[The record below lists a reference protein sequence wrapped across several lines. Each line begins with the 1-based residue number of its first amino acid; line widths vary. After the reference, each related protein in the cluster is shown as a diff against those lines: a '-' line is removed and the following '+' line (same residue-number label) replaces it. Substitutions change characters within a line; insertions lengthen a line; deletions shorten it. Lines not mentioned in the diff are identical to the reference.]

1 MCVCVCGRLDS
12 EGADRRVGGPAGRE
26 REREIHSAHTQ
37 STAAMA
43 GYYYY
48 DPMPPYF
55 DYGQYY
61 RPLPPYA
68 VCMSMFGGSSTNLLW
83 AFGRECCVELRKK
96 LNEILNLFCSC
107 VC

>member
-1 MCVCVCGRLDS
+1 VWGGGLDS
-12 EGADRRVGGPAGRE
+12 EGADRREGGPAE

-48 DPMPPYF
+48 DPMPPYI

-68 VCMSMFGGSSTNLLW
+68 VCMSVFGWSSTNLLW
-83 AFGRECCVELRKK
+83 AFGRECSVELRK
-96 LNEILNLFCSC
+96 N
-107 VC
+107 